1 MLVYLVT
8 NKINGKKYV
17 GQTSQ
22 SLITRWKRH
31 QYPFP
36 HRRHSYLYNAIC
48 KYGIENFSVEA
59 LAVVHTKE
67 DMDFYESF
75 LIKEFGLRNP
85 EKGYNLTNGGGGM
98 LGFKLSEETREKMS
112 QYIKTEEHRKKIS
125 KAKMGNQA
133 RLGMKHSEETKK
145 KMSEAAKGRKFS
157 EEHKRNLS
165 LAQQQRRA
173 KGSQ

>member
-1 MLVYLVT
+1 
-8 NKINGKKYV
+8 
-17 GQTSQ
+17 
-22 SLITRWKRH
+22 
-31 QYPFP
+31 
-36 HRRHSYLYNAIC
+36 
-48 KYGIENFSVEA
+48 
-59 LAVVHTKE
+59 
-67 DMDFYESF
+67 
-75 LIKEFGLRNP
+75 
-85 EKGYNLTNGGGGM
+85 M